1 MCLHFASRIM
11 TRVSLV
17 VVFLLYALQ
26 LGMFPGLQ
34 EQLWYKHQ
42 QNDLSL
48 KYVDG
53 GLSYFHLYNLPR
65 TTFRV
70 ERNLYLMTNIF
81 FLRLIL
87 EAFCPLHL
95 QRSSSTLVMP
105 YPLFSS
111 FIQEEMENA
120 WCKGPVLVEDIIIRR
135 KNC

>member
-1 MCLHFASRIM
+1 M

-17 VVFLLYALQ
+17 VIFLLCALQ

-48 KYVDG
+48 KYMDG
-53 GLSYFHLYNLPR
+53 RSSYFHLYNLPR
-65 TTFRV
+65 TTFKV
-70 ERNLYLMTNIF
+70 ERNLYLMIKILL
-81 FLRLIL
+81 LRLIL
-87 EAFCPLHL
+87 EAPSPLHL
-95 QRSSSTLVMP
+95 QRPTSTLVMP

-120 WCKGPVLVEDIIIRR
+120 WCKDSGLVEDIIIQRNYANGR
-135 KNC
+135 IKTS